1 MNTSLLKAPS
11 AFVPLAMSIAVLVML
26 CGYLGSAALVGI
38 LQEPAADEGPL
49 AHVFQLLMAGQ
60 ASVAAFFAIKWLPR
74 APRQAAGILALQ
86 VGAAFA
92 AAAPVQFLVQ
102 DPYEPGK
109 GVSAPAV
116 VRQVNAE
123 YTELAKAARIEG
135 DVLMWAVVRPDGTVG
150 DVVVRKSVDT
160 KNGLDKQAVNALK
173 QWQFRPGMKAGKAV
187 PVRIPVKTT
196 FALK

>member
-1 MNTSLLKAPS
+1 MKTSLLKAPS
-11 AFVPLAMSIAVLVML
+11 AYLPLAMSLAVLVML
-26 CGYLGSAALVGI
+26 WGCVGYAALVGI
-38 LQEPAADEGPL
+38 PQEPAADEGLL
-49 AHVFQLLMAGQ
+49 AHLFQLLMAGQ
-60 ASVAAFFAIKWLPR
+60 VPIAAFFALKWLPH

-92 AAAPVQFLVQ
+92 AASPVLFLVQ

-109 GVSAPAV
+109 DVSAPAV

-123 YTELAKAARIEG
+123 YTDSAKAARIEG

-150 DVVVRKSVDT
+150 DVVVRKSIGT
-160 KNGLDKQAVNALK
+160 SNGLDKQAVNALK
-173 QWQFRPGMKAGKAV
+173 QWQFKPGIKAGKAV

-196 FALK
+196 FSLK

>member
-11 AFVPLAMSIAVLVML
+11 AFLPLAMSLAVLVML
-26 CGYLGSAALVGI
+26 CGYLGYAALVGI
-38 LQEPAADEGPL
+38 PREPAADEGPL
-49 AHVFQLLMAGQ
+49 AHLFQLLMAGQ
-60 ASVAAFFAIKWLPR
+60 APIAAFFAVKWLPR

-92 AAAPVQFLVQ
+92 AAAPVLFLVQ

-109 GVSAPAV
+109 DVSAPAV
-116 VRQVNAE
+116 ARQVNAD
-123 YTELAKAARIEG
+123 YTDSAKAARIEG

-160 KNGLDKQAVNALK
+160 KNGLDQQAVNALK
-173 QWQFRPGMKAGKAV
+173 QWQFKPGMKAGKAV
-187 PVRIPVKTT
+187 PVRISVKTT